1 LGKFFPKKPIVHS
14 RRNRK
19 TILSRS
25 FMKFNAF
32 GLFAGLFLSVGAIA
46 CRPLN
51 ISIPASDPNANDG
64 GTSIAATPTNRDLVR
79 SNTVRSLPGQLDN
92 VPMFNSN
99 SPEWVKTE
107 GILLSTFPPD
117 GKQVPAAHLNFPF
130 EGEFTLFAHHFTHTP
145 DDLKT
150 LYIGI
155 LIHNPSRRTAIVSV
169 FEAASYLM
177 EPDAPFKEQKPM
189 LDNPNG
195 DIYSGPGIRAVDNV
209 LRGRRLDDFPAQISI
224 PPGESR
230 MLMNLPIPVR
240 DLEKPINGRS
250 SFFHLSSRG
259 KVYVASLAMYAK
271 KNEGGTER
279 APTITEWQDLLNK
292 GGLAG
297 PRDRSP
303 TPPNQASGSLV
314 YGRVAGVQSGSRWE
328 ANLMEEG
335 TDRLEIPPVDRPIS
349 YAIDTLRGGRLGTQQ
364 IQSASMLVR
373 YPDTAYES
381 HGNYGVRYDLT
392 LPLFNNTEQ
401 PQKVSLT
408 LETPLKEDQLSQG
421 GLRFRQPPLDF
432 PFFRGTVRL
441 STMKGKERT
450 AMRYLH
456 LWHRQGQVLEPLE
469 TVELAPQ
476 EGRSIRLEFLY
487 PPDSVPPQVLTI
499 ETLK

>member
-1 LGKFFPKKPIVHS
+1 
-14 RRNRK
+14 
-19 TILSRS
+19 
-25 FMKFNAF
+25 MKASITFNPF
-32 GLFAGLFLSVGAIA
+32 GLVAGLFLGLGTVA

-51 ISIPASDPNANDG
+51 ISIPAPNPNTNTG
-64 GTSIAATPTNRDLVR
+64 PSIAATPNNRDIVR
-79 SNTVRSLPGQLDN
+79 SNIVRSLPGQLDD

-107 GILLSTFPPD
+107 GILLSTFPPES
-117 GKQVPAAHLNFPF
+117 KQVPDAHLNFPF
-130 EGEFTLFAHHFTHTP
+130 QGEFTLFAHHFSHTP
-145 DDLKT
+145 PDLQT
-150 LYIGI
+150 LYLGI
-155 LIHNPSRRTAIVSV
+155 LIRNPGQQTAVISV

-177 EPDAPFKEQKPM
+177 EPEAPFKEQEPM

-209 LRGRRLDDFPAQISI
+209 LRGRRLDDFPEKISI

-250 SFFHLSSRG
+250 SFFHLASSG
-259 KVYVASLAMYAK
+259 QIHVASLAMYAK
-271 KNEGGTER
+271 KNDNGTDR
-279 APTITEWQDLLNK
+279 APTITEWQELLNK

-297 PRDRSP
+297 SRDRTP
-303 TPPNQASGSLV
+303 TPPNQTSGSLV
-314 YGRVAGVQSGSRWE
+314 YGRVSGVQSGSRWQ

-335 TDRLEIPPVDRPIS
+335 ADRLDIPSIDRPIS
-349 YAIDTLRGGRLGTQQ
+349 YTIDTLRGGRLGTQQ

-392 LPLFNNTEQ
+392 LPLFNNTEKSQ
-401 PQKVSLT
+401 NVAIT
-408 LETPLKEDQLSQG
+408 LESPLKEDQLSQG

-441 STMKGKERT
+441 SVMKEKEQT
-450 AMRYLH
+450 AIRYVH

-476 EGRSIRLEFLY
+476 EKRSIRLEFIY

-499 ETLK
+499 ETVK